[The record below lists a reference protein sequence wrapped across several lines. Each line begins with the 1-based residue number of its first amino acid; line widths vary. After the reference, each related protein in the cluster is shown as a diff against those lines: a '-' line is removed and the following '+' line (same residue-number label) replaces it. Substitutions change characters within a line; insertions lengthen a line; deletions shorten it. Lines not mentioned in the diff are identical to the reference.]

1 MMLFSTKATKART
14 LRKQQME
21 ENALSDRKVIENK
34 LKDAKAVD
42 QQLAQVLSDTKEL
55 TTSIQQKLS
64 TRLKITKNT
73 IKTIVRNV
81 NEGIV
86 ILNSEGIVIESNSAF
101 ESTFTCGQCILG
113 SDFKQICNVL
123 NPLKEDG
130 ERFILTPNFKSLSQD
145 VFDSKNF
152 STEIQPEIMLEV
164 HPCSVES
171 FKCTFSL
178 AALDNAPEHVDDV
191 SFILFFRCLK
201 RSADRDRRLEVRV

>member
-21 ENALSDRKVIENK
+21 ETALSDRKVIENK

-42 QQLAQVLSDTKEL
+42 QQLAKVLSDTREL
-55 TTSIQQKLS
+55 TSSIQLKLS

-81 NEGIV
+81 KEGIV
-86 ILNSEGIVIESNSAF
+86 ILNSAGTVIESNSSF
-101 ESTFTCGQCILG
+101 ENTFTCGEGILG
-113 SDFKQICNVL
+113 SDFKQICNIL

-130 ERFILTPNFKSLSQD
+130 ERFILTPDFKFLSQSI
-145 VFDSKNF
+145 FDSKNF
-152 STEIQPEIMLEV
+152 ATEIQPEIMLEV
-164 HPCSVES
+164 HPCNLDS

-178 AALDNAPEHVDDV
+178 SVLDNAPEHVNDV

-201 RSADRDRRLEVRV
+201 RSADLDRRLEVRA